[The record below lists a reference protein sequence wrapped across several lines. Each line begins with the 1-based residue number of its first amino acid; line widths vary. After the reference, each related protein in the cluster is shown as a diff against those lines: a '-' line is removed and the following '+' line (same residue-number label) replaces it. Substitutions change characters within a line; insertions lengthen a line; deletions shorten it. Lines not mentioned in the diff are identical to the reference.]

1 VSALETVTAFFD
13 QELRLEFLAP
23 DVEFRPLTGQVFFGR
38 EGFAAALDDIAQ
50 QFRDYDVAPVELTAA
65 GDELV
70 LVALQRTGVT
80 HRGDVPVTDT
90 FAQIFTVRDRVIV
103 RIESFK
109 TLGEAR
115 QAIA

>member
-13 QELRLEFLAP
+13 LELRLDVLAP
-23 DVEFRPLTGQVFFGR
+23 DVEFRPLTGQVIFGPA
-38 EGFAAALDDIAQ
+38 GVAAALDDIAQ
-50 QFRDYDVAPVELTAA
+50 QFRDYDVAPVELTPVS
-65 GDELV
+65 DEVV
-70 LVALQRTGVT
+70 LVALRRTGLT

-90 FAQIFTVRDRVIV
+90 FAQLFRVRDRLIV